1 MGRKGDDV
9 MKALVT
15 GATGFLGSHIV
26 DAAMAAGDDVRAIV
40 RPSSDLGHLSTV
52 PEIET
57 VAGDLGDYESLVT
70 ACKGVDVV
78 YHSAGLVAE
87 VGSRAQFWEANVEGS
102 RRLMKAAQQAGVARF
117 VFVSSPSVATSYDT
131 DRFSID
137 ESEPYVTAPKSLY
150 VETKAAAEQLVL
162 SSNTPDFV
170 TCALR
175 PRMIWG
181 PRSSGWMTLLLR
193 KLKSGKLPDLSGG
206 KNVMVSIT
214 YCEHAA
220 QACLQA
226 ARSDQVAGNAY
237 FLADPEDVDL
247 WKFVKDLAVALD
259 LTPPSRIIPKP
270 VFDAAIAVFDTIWR
284 VPAIKERYAPPLSS
298 WTTAALTVSSTY
310 DTSAATRDFGYAPTV
325 SLADGLAAYID
336 WVGQVGGVDAVIARG

>member
-1 MGRKGDDV
+1 MGRKGYDA

-15 GATGFLGSHIV
+15 GASGFLGSHIV
-26 DAAMAAGDDVRAIV
+26 DTAVRAGDEVRAVV
-40 RPSSDLGHLSTV
+40 RPSSDLGYLSTV
-52 PEIET
+52 SELET

-78 YHSAGLVAE
+78 YHSAGHVAE
-87 VGSRAQFWEANVEGS
+87 VGSRAQFWEANVEGT
-102 RRLMKAAQQAGVARF
+102 RRLMKAAQQAGVGRF

-131 DRFSID
+131 DRFGVD
-137 ESEPYVTAPKSLY
+137 ESEPYVTDPKSLY
-150 VETKAAAEQLVL
+150 VATKVAAEQLVL
-162 SSNTPDFV
+162 ATNTPDFV

-193 KLKSGKLPDLSGG
+193 KLKSGRLPDLSGG

-237 FLADPEDVDL
+237 FLADSEDVDL
-247 WKFVKDLAVALD
+247 WKFVNELAVALD
-259 LTPPSRIIPKP
+259 LTPPTRTIPKP
-270 VFDAAIAVFDTIWR
+270 IFDAAIAVFDTIWR
-284 VPAIKERYAPPLSS
+284 VPAIKERYPPPLSS
-298 WTTAALTVSSTY
+298 WTTAALTVSNTY

-325 SLADGLAAYID
+325 SPADGLAAYVE
-336 WVGQVGGVDAVIARG
+336 WVGQVGGVEAVLARG